1 MISYEKLSN
10 NKEITRLF
18 VFGMYR
24 SGTTIIARSLAGEK
38 NIAFASDPI
47 RPFFNYYRSKIQ
59 KEIGSI
65 NIEKSNR
72 PLSDY
77 FNSKHDYLK
86 YLLKSNFSELITVD
100 ELSEIRNQIIN
111 QGTEYSPKFVDNLK
125 KLSKIISL
133 NYSEELKLYL
143 NLIQSTYGTKDAAF
157 VGLKE
162 VWSIEMA
169 FPILNLLG
177 NNAKI
182 LVVLRDP
189 LDIVASS
196 FSGVSNYS
204 ILSLVRQWRKQLV
217 FYSYLKKNYPN
228 SIELLN
234 YEDFC
239 SNPLVTLTTNLQK
252 LDLVSKIFSSSSI
265 KPIDDYGNSWI
276 KNSSY
281 LNKENSQN
289 IDKKSI
295 GKYKKILDK
304 SEIEWIIYLTHMC
317 SYKKY
322 NHNNVPP
329 GKPKSSFP
337 KKNINNVAEWAKFDI
352 LSLEGDNL
360 DLQLNL
366 EEDRIRKMSSYSEN
380 NLNNLNFITDQI

>member
-1 MISYEKLSN
+1 MISFEKLTN
-10 NKEITRLF
+10 QKEITRLF

-77 FNSKHDYLK
+77 FNNQHDYLK

-143 NLIQSTYGTKDAAF
+143 NLIQSTYGNKETSF

-177 NNAKI
+177 NKVKI

-189 LDIVASS
+189 LDIIASS
-196 FSGVSNYS
+196 FSGAANYS

-217 FYSYLKKNYPN
+217 FFSFLKKIYPN
-228 SIELLN
+228 SVELLN

-239 SNPLVTLTTNLQK
+239 SSPIITLKTTLQK
-252 LDLVSKIFSSSSI
+252 FEMTSKIFSSSSI
-265 KPIDDYGNSWI
+265 KPIDDFGNSWI

-281 LNKENSQN
+281 LNKDNSQN

-295 GKYKKILDK
+295 GKYKKILNK
-304 SEIEWIIYLTHMC
+304 TEIEWIIYLTHMC

-322 NHNNVPP
+322 NHNNLPP

-337 KKNINNVAEWAKFDI
+337 KKNINNVAEWAKLDI

-366 EEDRIRKMSSYSEN
+366 EEDRVKKMSSYSEN
-380 NLNNLNFITDQI
+380 NIKSLNFITDQI